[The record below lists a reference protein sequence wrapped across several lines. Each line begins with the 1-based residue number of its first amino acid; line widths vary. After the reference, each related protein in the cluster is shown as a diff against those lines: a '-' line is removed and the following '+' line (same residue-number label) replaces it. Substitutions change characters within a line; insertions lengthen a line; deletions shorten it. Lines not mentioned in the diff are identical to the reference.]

1 MNDCGG
7 TFFSEKEFPRTPSKK
22 HSHKGSK
29 NKFISSLIDGRRERK
44 ARFCCRKRLE
54 ATNPI
59 RSESCLTSCI
69 LKCNVVKCKQKGGD
83 RMDIKR
89 KSNSKIE
96 EMITDAAFLYQQPW
110 FYNQPFALRCELGIG
125 KSTRIYLKNA
135 KKRAYKI
142 FDILFQNAP
151 DAIFFDY
158 CIEDLTTWE
167 EINAKSRT
175 KCFEKDSKFLAKHI
189 NNYDCSII
197 RNIELDGDE
206 KDFYTQKNRIICYTD
221 KKYPYKKRIVEN
233 FSWASRTVHF
243 VSFENECILSIYDD
257 RGCDI
262 VFATKEKMCEF
273 YPKLEHYLL
282 TYDLAEMQKRINE

>member
-1 MNDCGG
+1 
-7 TFFSEKEFPRTPSKK
+7 
-22 HSHKGSK
+22 
-29 NKFISSLIDGRRERK
+29 
-44 ARFCCRKRLE
+44 
-54 ATNPI
+54 
-59 RSESCLTSCI
+59 
-69 LKCNVVKCKQKGGD
+69 
-83 RMDIKR
+83 MDIKR

-135 KKRAYKI
+135 QKRAYKI

-167 EINAKSRT
+167 EINAKSRP
-175 KCFEKDSKFLAKHI
+175 KCFEKDTKFLAKHI

-282 TYDLAEMQKRINE
+282 PYDLAEMQKRINE